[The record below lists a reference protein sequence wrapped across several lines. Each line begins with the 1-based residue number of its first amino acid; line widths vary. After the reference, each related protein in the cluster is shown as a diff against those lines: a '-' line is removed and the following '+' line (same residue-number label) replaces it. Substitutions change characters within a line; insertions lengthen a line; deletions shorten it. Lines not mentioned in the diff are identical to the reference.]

1 MHTHVSKQMGPKFLC
16 EWKTSSPFNKLALP
30 PLTNSSNMEQNPR
43 NRGKQMKGKIRF
55 QLVNG
60 ETQQK
65 DIHCKPKQTEP
76 RRLPGVTELLSPITS
91 GWSYW
96 KRLAQRKTKT
106 DSYLQETFSQVLN
119 LVSSTTKSKSAVGQQ
134 RLISSQLLGAVPD
147 TRGSGS
153 CSTASMRGCPPEARV
168 PQARHPLGTRS
179 HLGHQIWY
187 QTWSEFAHPS
197 CNLCHWA
204 SGR

>member
-1 MHTHVSKQMGPKFLC
+1 MEPHTHTCTHTYQNKWDQSSSVSEKPLVLSIN
-16 EWKTSSPFNKLALP
+16 WRSH

-179 HLGHQIWY
+179 HLGHQI
-187 QTWSEFAHPS
+187 
-197 CNLCHWA
+197 
-204 SGR
+204 